1 MQNKAII
8 RFFAIALALVC
19 VYQLWFTVKTNMIA
33 NDAKEY
39 ANGDVT
45 KEKIYLDSIAG
56 LPVYSFLGIR
66 DYTYLECKERE
77 LNLGLDLKGGM
88 NVVMEVSVV
97 DIVKAMAN
105 NSKDSTFNSAIARAI
120 KMQTNSQEDFVSL
133 FGKAFAQID
142 PNARLAAVFNTV
154 ELKDRIN
161 YNSTNEEVLAII
173 NNEAESAISNSF
185 NILRTRIDRFGVTQP
200 NIQRS
205 ETSGRI
211 LVELPGVKEP
221 ERVRKLLQ
229 GTAKLE
235 FWETFDNEEVYQ
247 YLLEANN
254 KIKEIESAKN
264 ILDKDTSSTAKIDT
278 LNAKVDSLIASSVT
292 DTTKKDSSDVSLLS
306 KLENDST
313 KQDSL
318 NNNPEEFRKNY
329 PLFSVLT
336 PWTTRDGKLMDGPVV
351 GVAQVKDTSAVNK
364 YLALSQVKSIIPKNL
379 RFLWTIKAYDDAA
392 NFYQLVAIKV
402 TSRDGK
408 APLDGDA
415 IVNARP
421 EFGQNQ
427 GSAEVSMT
435 MNGDGAKVWA
445 RLTKEN
451 VNKSI
456 AIVLDD
462 YVYSFPNVINE
473 IKGGNSSITGNFTIT
488 EAQDLANVLKSGKL
502 PAPARI
508 IQEEV
513 VGPSLGKES
522 INAGMFSFIIAFILV
537 LLYMGFYYNTAGWVA
552 NVSLIANL
560 FFLFGVLAS
569 LGAVLTLPGI
579 AGIVLTLGMAVDA
592 NVIIYER
599 IKEELRAGKGLK
611 LALSDGYK
619 NAYSAIID
627 GNVTTLITGIV
638 LFVFGSGPIQGFATT
653 LIIGIL
659 TSLFSAIFISRIIFE
674 WMLGRNKNIKFD
686 NNFTRNFLV
695 NVKIDFIG
703 MRKKLYVV
711 SLVVIVIGIGSLIY
725 KGLNYGVDF
734 TGGRTY
740 IVRFDQDVKISDLR
754 TSLAAQFGD
763 APEIKTFG
771 NANQVKITT
780 KYLIDDNSES
790 TDGIIEEKL
799 YAGLKAFY
807 SKELS
812 LSDFSTSNQTNGI
825 LSSQKVGPTIA
836 DDIKIGSIISIA
848 VALLCIFMYIAV
860 RFRNWQWGLGGIVSL
875 FHDSLIVISLYS
887 IFYGILPFN
896 MEVDQAFIAAIL
908 TIIGYSINDTV
919 IIFDR
924 IREYRLLHPKW
935 ELKENINAAINSTL
949 GRTVNTSGTTI
960 VVLLAIFIFG
970 GDVIR
975 GFSFA
980 LLVGIVV
987 GTYSS
992 VFNATPVAYD
1002 FILMKKKK
1010 EEKK

>member
-235 FWETFDNEEVYQ
+235 FWETFDNAEVYQ

-254 KIKEIESAKN
+254 KIKEIESAN
-264 ILDKDTSSTAKIDT
+264 NVLAKDTSES
-278 LNAKVDSLIASSVT
+278 NVKVDSLIA
-292 DTTKKDSSDVSLLS
+292 TTTEVDSTKTDSSEVSLLS

-364 YLALSQVKSIIPKNL
+364 YLALNQVKSIIPKNL

-522 INAGMFSFIIAFILV
+522 INAGMMSFIIAFILV
-537 LLYMGFYYNTAGWVA
+537 LIYMGMYYSTAGWVA
-552 NVSLIANL
+552 NVSLVANL

-579 AGIVLTLGMAVDA
+579 AGIVLTMGMAVDA

-599 IKEELRAGKGLK
+599 IREELRAGKGLK

-674 WMLGRNKNIKFD
+674 WMLGRNINIKFD
-686 NNFTRNFLV
+686 NKITRNFLT
-695 NVKIDFIG
+695 NTKIDFIG
-703 MRKKLYVV
+703 IRKKLYVV
-711 SLVVIVIGIGSLIY
+711 SIVVIVIGIGSLIF
-725 KGLNYGVDF
+725 KGLNYGIDF

-740 IVRFDQDVKISDLR
+740 IVRFDKDVVVGDIR
-754 TSLAAQFGD
+754 TSLATQFGD
-763 APEIKTFG
+763 APEVKTFG
-771 NANQVKITT
+771 AANQVKITT
-780 KYLIDDNSES
+780 KFLIEDNSEEI
-790 TDGIIEEKL
+790 DGKIEAML
-799 YAGLKAFY
+799 YEGLKKFY
-807 SKELS
+807 TQALTIE
-812 LSDFSTSNQTNGI
+812 DFSASNQEAGI

-836 DDIKIGSIISIA
+836 DDIKIGSIISIV
-848 VALLCIFMYIAV
+848 VALLCIFIYIGI

-875 FHDSLIVISLYS
+875 FHDSLTVISLYS

-896 MEVDQAFIAAIL
+896 LEVDQAFIAAIL
-908 TIIGYSINDTV
+908 TIIGYSINDSV

-924 IREYRLLHPKW
+924 IREYRTLHPKW
-935 ELKENINAAINSTL
+935 ELKESINGAINSTL

-960 VVLLAIFIFG
+960 IVLLAIFIFG
-970 GDVIR
+970 GDVIQ
-975 GFSFA
+975 GFTFA

-1002 FILMKKKK
+1002 FIMMKKKK